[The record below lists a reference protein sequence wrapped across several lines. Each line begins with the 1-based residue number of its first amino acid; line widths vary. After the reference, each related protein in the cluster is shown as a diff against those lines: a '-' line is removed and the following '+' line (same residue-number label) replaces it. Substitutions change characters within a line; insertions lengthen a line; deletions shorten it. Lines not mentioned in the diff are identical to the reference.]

1 VYAVDFKGGGTHQFA
16 TCKLEVYWKRLV
28 QAAGVASSH
37 QAVLLTW
44 SYANASS
51 DLRIRARGYHK
62 VGAAC
67 MGRCRLSITSEVSC
81 VAAMDDPGRS
91 PDFNGIRP
99 QRSTW
104 QVCLAGQ
111 VTAAPVIQLLIHVCN
126 AMAL

>member
-1 VYAVDFKGGGTHQFA
+1 MRTPAA
-16 TCKLEVYWKRLV
+16 TCVSGLEDITRL
-28 QAAGVASSH
+28 AP
-37 QAVLLTW
+37 
-44 SYANASS
+44 
-51 DLRIRARGYHK
+51 RAWDA
-62 VGAAC
+62 AAC
-67 MGRCRLSITSEVSC
+67 PSQVQVSC